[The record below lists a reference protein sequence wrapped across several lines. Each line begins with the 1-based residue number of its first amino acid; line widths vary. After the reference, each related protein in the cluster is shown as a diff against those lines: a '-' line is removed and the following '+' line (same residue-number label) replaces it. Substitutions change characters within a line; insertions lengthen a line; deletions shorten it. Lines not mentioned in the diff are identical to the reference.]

1 MSIEEIKIVLPV
13 DSNGK
18 VHISAAEISLIAE
31 AAADKAVEKIRKV
44 IYEEVGKSALKWMVY
59 LVGAC
64 VVGLFLWLAG
74 KGDIPK

>member
-1 MSIEEIKIVLPV
+1 MSTEGFKIILPV
-13 DSNGK
+13 DSQGN
-18 VHISAAEISLIAE
+18 VHITSEEVLLIAE